1 MSPIFVQVLQKMY
14 KPRRYLSA
22 YAADIRRRSLS
33 AYEQCGSMFVF
44 IEIKGGGTLFML
56 YLYGMVKRTLTAR
69 FTAFS

>member
-1 MSPIFVQVLQKMY
+1 MSSVFVHILQKMY
-14 KPRRYLSA
+14 KACRYLPA
-22 YAADIRRRSLS
+22 DAAGIRRQSLN